1 MLPTECADE
10 ETVSCDEFYDKM
22 EDEDFVN
29 CICQI
34 QEENGLMIQV
44 SRSYIFLCRTILSNL
59 WWKFHFLILPDD
71 ILFYTFSVTSA
82 FVGNMQCVWKS
93 RKRLYQRSMCVMFV
107 QIRQVF

>member
-1 MLPTECADE
+1 MFGVISNSREIIQCVFCLLDGRTSTTEEMLPTECADE

-44 SRSYIFLCRTILSNL
+44 SRSCIFFMSN
-59 WWKFHFLILPDD
+59 KFVKF
-71 ILFYTFSVTSA
+71 TVKVSFSHS
-82 FVGNMQCVWKS
+82 S
-93 RKRLYQRSMCVMFV
+93 
-107 QIRQVF
+107 

>member
-1 MLPTECADE
+1 MFFCLLDGRTSTTEEMLPTECADE

-44 SRSYIFLCRTILSNL
+44 SRSYIFLCRTIL
-59 WWKFHFLILPDD
+59 
-71 ILFYTFSVTSA
+71 
-82 FVGNMQCVWKS
+82 
-93 RKRLYQRSMCVMFV
+93 
-107 QIRQVF
+107 